1 MSKVDMSDTKNTPP
15 HPSQLIQKV
24 LITGG
29 CGFIGSNLIRFL
41 RKHRPQWTLVNL
53 DLLTY
58 SGNLENLADLAGDSQ
73 YHFVKGSINDAPLLA
88 KLLPDIDAVMHL
100 AAESHVDRSILD
112 PRPFIETNVLGTQT
126 LLEAVRQCCK
136 QQDKDP
142 ASVRFLHV
150 STDEVYGSLPL
161 DKPELLFTENTPIES
176 NSPYASS
183 KASSDLIA
191 RAYHHTFGMDILTT
205 RCSNNFGPFQFP
217 EKVIPLFVTNLL
229 EGKKVPLYGDGKNV
243 RDWLHVEDHCEALMT
258 VLEKGKSGE
267 VYNIG
272 GNNERSN
279 LELTHSILTAMGK
292 GPDMI
297 QPVADR
303 LGHDRRYAIDATKIK
318 QKLGWEPSRSHWPDA
333 LATTVKWYVDHPQ
346 WWKNVKS
353 GAYREFYDK
362 QYGER

>member
-1 MSKVDMSDTKNTPP
+1 MTNQTNQPN
-15 HPSQLIQKV
+15 SQSIKKV

-29 CGFIGSNLIRFL
+29 CGFIGSNLVRFL
-41 RKHRPQWTLVNL
+41 RKHRPEWSLVNL

-58 SGNLENLADLAGDSQ
+58 SGNPENLADLKDDDH
-73 YHFVKGSINDAPLLA
+73 YTFVKGDINDAALLA
-88 KLLPDIDAVMHL
+88 TLLTDVDAVMHL

-112 PRPFIETNVLGTQT
+112 PRPFIQTNVLGTQT
-126 LLEAVRQCCK
+126 LLEAVRQHCK
-136 QQDKDP
+136 QAGKDP

-161 DKPELLFTENTPIES
+161 NRPDLLFTEKTPIES

-191 RAYHHTFGMDILTT
+191 RAYHHTFGMVVMIT

-229 EGKKVPLYGDGKNV
+229 ENKQVPLYGDGKNV
-243 RDWLHVEDHCEALMT
+243 RDWLHVEDHCEALVI
-258 VLEKGKSGE
+258 VLEKGISGE
-267 VYNIG
+267 VYNVG

-279 LELTHSILTAMGK
+279 LELTHSILQTMGK
-292 GPDMI
+292 GHDMI
-297 QPVADR
+297 KPVADR

-318 QKLGWEPSRSHWPDA
+318 DKLGWEPTRSHWPDA
-333 LATTVKWYVDHPQ
+333 LAATVKWYVDHPQ
-346 WWKNVKS
+346 WWQNVKS

-362 QYGER
+362 QYGDR

>member
-1 MSKVDMSDTKNTPP
+1 MTDHQTSSAT
-15 HPSQLIQKV
+15 SSAGAQAIRKV

-29 CGFIGSNLIRFL
+29 CGFIGSNLVRFL
-41 RKHRPQWTLVNL
+41 RKHRPNWMLVNL
-53 DLLTY
+53 DVLTY
-58 SGNLENLADLAGDSQ
+58 SGNLENLAEFKDDSKYQ
-73 YHFVKGSINDAPLLA
+73 FVKGSINDVELLA
-88 KLLPDIDAVMHL
+88 TLVHDVDAVMHL

-126 LLEAVRQCCK
+126 LLEAVRQSCK
-136 QQDKDP
+136 KTGKDL

-161 DKPELLFTENTPIES
+161 DKPELLFTESTPIES

-191 RAYHHTFGMDILTT
+191 RAYHHTFGMDVMIT
-205 RCSNNFGPFQFP
+205 RCSNNFGPYQFP

-279 LELTHSILTAMGK
+279 LELTHSILLAMGK
-292 GPDMI
+292 GEEMI

-303 LGHDRRYAIDATKIK
+303 LGHDRRYAIDASKIK
-318 QKLGWEPSRSHWPDA
+318 AQLGWEPSRSHWPDA
-333 LATTVKWYVDHPQ
+333 LASTVKWYVDHPT
-346 WWKNVKS
+346 WWQNVKS
-353 GAYREFYDK
+353 GAYREFYEK
-362 QYGER
+362 LYGGR